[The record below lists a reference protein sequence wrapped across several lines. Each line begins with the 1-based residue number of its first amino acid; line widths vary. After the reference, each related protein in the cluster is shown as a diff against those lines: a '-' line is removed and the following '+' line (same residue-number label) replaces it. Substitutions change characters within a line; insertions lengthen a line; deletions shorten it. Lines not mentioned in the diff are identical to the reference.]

1 MKNVLWFLCKAFY
14 TEILVCRINRKGIKS
29 KMARRTFRGGVHPIG
44 HKELTKDADFE
55 LYLPKEEMVYPL
67 NQHIG
72 RPASPVVKKGD
83 AVLAGQIIAE
93 ASAFV
98 SANVVSSCSGKVKAV
113 EKRRSIGGSM
123 VDCIV
128 IENDGLFENAP
139 GVGEKRDP
147 SALTNEEI
155 LGKIKDAG
163 IIGMGGAGFP
173 THVKLA
179 PKNADA
185 IRWVIANGAECEPY
199 ITCDDRL
206 MRAKAEQILQGM
218 DVMLR
223 LFPNAEGVV
232 VIEDN
237 KPEAIAEM
245 QKAAQKHDRI
255 RIQPC
260 PVKYPQG
267 GERSCISVVAGI
279 EYKITQLPAD
289 VGCVVENVGTIY
301 AIYQA
306 VCESTPLMERGVTIT
321 GDAVT
326 RPCNLMTRIGVSCN
340 ELLTYAGG
348 FKDGVQAAKMM
359 AGGPMMGIA
368 FDNLTVP
375 VQKNNNALTFLRT
388 DEVVEAEKLQ
398 TNCIR
403 CGRCNRVCPM
413 GLTPQMMSAA
423 FAKRDYDRYE
433 NKLHGLECISCGS
446 CAFICPAK
454 RPLTQE
460 FKVAKAEIMAIKR
473 EQQAKEGAKK

>member
-1 MKNVLWFLCKAFY
+1 MHACLVYNYMKNVLWFLCKAFY
-14 TEILVCRINRKGIKS
+14 TEILVCRIIRKGIKS

-206 MRAKAEQILQGM
+206 MRAKAELILQGM

-223 LFPNAEGVV
+223 LFPNAEASLSSRTTSR
-232 VIEDN
+232 
-237 KPEAIAEM
+237 KPSLKCRRRHRNMTGSASSHVPSNIPREA
-245 QKAAQKHDRI
+245 
-255 RIQPC
+255 
-260 PVKYPQG
+260 
-267 GERSCISVVAGI
+267 
-279 EYKITQLPAD
+279 
-289 VGCVVENVGTIY
+289 
-301 AIYQA
+301 
-306 VCESTPLMERGVTIT
+306 
-321 GDAVT
+321 
-326 RPCNLMTRIGVSCN
+326 
-340 ELLTYAGG
+340 
-348 FKDGVQAAKMM
+348 
-359 AGGPMMGIA
+359 
-368 FDNLTVP
+368 
-375 VQKNNNALTFLRT
+375 
-388 DEVVEAEKLQ
+388 
-398 TNCIR
+398 
-403 CGRCNRVCPM
+403 
-413 GLTPQMMSAA
+413 SAA
-423 FAKRDYDRYE
+423 ASAWSPESSIKSHSFPRTWDASWKTSARSTRSIRRYANPHRSWSE
-433 NKLHGLECISCGS
+433 
-446 CAFICPAK
+446 A
-454 RPLTQE
+454 
-460 FKVAKAEIMAIKR
+460 
-473 EQQAKEGAKK
+473 

>member
-1 MKNVLWFLCKAFY
+1 
-14 TEILVCRINRKGIKS
+14 
-29 KMARRTFRGGVHPIG
+29 MAGRTFRGGVHPIG
-44 HKELTKDADFE
+44 HKELSKDADFE
-55 LYLPKEEMVYPL
+55 VYLPKGLMVYPL
-67 NQHIG
+67 GQHIG
-72 RPASPVVKKGD
+72 RPATPVVNKGD
-83 AVLAGQIIAE
+83 RVLAGQLIAE

-98 SANVVSSCSGKVKAV
+98 SANIVSSCSGTVKAV
-113 EKRRSIGGSM
+113 DRHRTIGGTFAQS
-123 VDCIV
+123 VI
-128 IENDGLFENAP
+128 IENDGLYETLP
-139 GVGEKRDP
+139 GIGAKTDYRTL
-147 SALTNEEI
+147 SKEEI
-155 LGKIKDAG
+155 LAKIKDAG

-179 PKNADA
+179 PKNPDD
-185 IRWVIANGAECEPY
+185 IKYVIANGAECEPY

-206 MRAKAEQILQGM
+206 MRAYADEILTGLEI
-218 DVMLR
+218 MLS

-237 KPEAIAEM
+237 KPEAIEAM
-245 QKAAQKHDRI
+245 KKAASGRDRM
-255 RIQPC
+255 RILPC

-289 VGCVVENVGTIY
+289 VGCVVENVGTIR
-301 AIYQA
+301 AIYKA

-321 GDAVT
+321 GEACAK
-326 RPCNLMTRIGVSCN
+326 PCNLMTRIGVLCG
-340 ELLTYAGG
+340 ELIEHAGG
-348 FKDGVQAAKMM
+348 FKDGKQAVKML

-368 FDNLTVP
+368 FDSVDVP
-375 VQKNNNALTFLRT
+375 LQKNNNALTLLAV
-388 DEVVEAEKLQ
+388 DEVYEAESKQ

-423 FAKRDYDRYE
+423 FAKKDYDRYE

-446 CAFICPAK
+446 CTFICPAK

-473 EQQAKEGAKK
+473 AEKEKEGAKA